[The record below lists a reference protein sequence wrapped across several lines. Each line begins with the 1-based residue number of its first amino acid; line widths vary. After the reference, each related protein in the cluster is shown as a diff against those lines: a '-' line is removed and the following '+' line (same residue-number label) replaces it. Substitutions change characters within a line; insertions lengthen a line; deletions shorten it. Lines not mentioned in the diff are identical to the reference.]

1 MYGLKQALIAW
12 NVITQLLYP
21 HIEAYYTPIEILSL
35 LSFNFSLDLW
45 ILGSFRSFNTAHRN
59 WFVSR
64 TFLNFA
70 L

>member
-35 LSFNFSLDLW
+35 LSFNFSLDL
-45 ILGSFRSFNTAHRN
+45 
-59 WFVSR
+59 
-64 TFLNFA
+64 
-70 L
+70 